1 MTQSGRSPFC
11 KNTARDGLDMDSAK
25 LHDWL
30 QIVGLAAVVGGLIFV
45 GYEVQQNTTQIRAE
59 AANSINEALSI
70 HNSAIY
76 NDSVFAD
83 VVVRGDEDLSSLNP
97 VEQRQYFAFQYD
109 RINLAI
115 YVLDLEDDGISEIHF
130 PYVDR
135 LAQDFH
141 RSPGLQEFLKL
152 VEDEWVGHPEL
163 YERLRIRDEG
173 GN

>member
-1 MTQSGRSPFC
+1 V
-11 KNTARDGLDMDSAK
+11 KAKKINT
-25 LHDWL
+25 W
-30 QIVGLAAVVGGLIFV
+30 VGLIANAGVVGGLVFV
-45 GYEVQQNTTQIRAE
+45 GYEVQQNTTQMRAE
-59 AANSINEALSI
+59 AAYSINEALSI

-83 VVVRGDEDLSSLNP
+83 IVVRGDEDLSSLNP

-135 LAQDFH
+135 LVQDFH

-163 YERLRIRDEG
+163 YERLRIRNER

>member
-1 MTQSGRSPFC
+1 M
-11 KNTARDGLDMDSAK
+11 KAKKINT
-25 LHDWL
+25 W
-30 QIVGLAAVVGGLIFV
+30 VGLIANAGVVGGLVFV
-45 GYEVQQNTTQIRAE
+45 GYEVQQNTTQMRAE
-59 AANSINEALSI
+59 AAYSINEALSI

-76 NDSVFAD
+76 NDAVFAD
-83 VVVRGDEDLSSLNP
+83 IAVRGDKDFSSLNP

-135 LAQDFH
+135 LIQDFH
-141 RSPGLQEFLKL
+141 RRPGLQEFLKL

-163 YERLRIRDEG
+163 YERLRKRSE
-173 GN
+173 